1 MHKPSLN
8 RLPFG
13 GSLDGVVANVLGSCH
28 IGKRTIF
35 GTKKKDLCS
44 DPLVCELRQIVYF
57 PKPWLSLLYD
67 EDCDPSQGNSVIHA
81 FYLCLLRLYY
91 APGSDAIGIMWYYR
105 CKFLSKCWTY
115 VGYSKKVLS
124 PSLKPQSFKT
134 DLSPGR
140 NASPPLGMS
149 QIWSIC
155 WLTSSLSPPHP
166 HRPQNFSLRALETR
180 IPH

>member
-1 MHKPSLN
+1 MCWVHVKLERERYLAPRRKTYVEIHWCVN
-8 RLPFG
+8 FG
-13 GSLDGVVANVLGSCH
+13 KLF
-28 IGKRTIF
+28 I
-35 GTKKKDLCS
+35 
-44 DPLVCELRQIVYF
+44 F

-67 EDCDPSQGNSVIHA
+67 EDCDTSQGNSIIHA
-81 FYLCLLRLYY
+81 FYLCLPRWYY
-91 APGSDAIGIMWYYR
+91 ASGSDAIRIMWYYR
-105 CKFLSKCWTY
+105 CKFRLNAEHMLATQ
-115 VGYSKKVLS
+115 KKVLS

-149 QIWSIC
+149 QIWTIC
-155 WLTSSLSPPHP
+155 WLTSSLPPPHP